1 MAEKQLRFQEAMK
14 RLDAI
19 VNQLNDQDLELETA
33 MDLFEEGLM
42 LSKQCSRQLEAFETK
57 VNQLMEVQEETHEG
71 PEK

>member
-1 MAEKQLRFQEAMK
+1 MAEKQLKFQEAMK

-42 LSKQCSRQLEAFETK
+42 LSRQCSRQLEAFETK
-57 VNQLMEVQEETHEG
+57 VNQLMEVQEETHED

>member
-1 MAEKQLRFQEAMK
+1 
-14 RLDAI
+14 
-19 VNQLNDQDLELETA
+19 

>member
-1 MAEKQLRFQEAMK
+1 MAEKQLKFQEAMK

-57 VNQLMEVQEETHEG
+57 VNQLMEVQEETHEE

>member
-1 MAEKQLRFQEAMK
+1 MAEKQLKFQEAMK

-57 VNQLMEVQEETHEG
+57 VNQLMEVQEVTHED

>member
-1 MAEKQLRFQEAMK
+1 MAEKQLKFQEAMK

-33 MDLFEEGLM
+33 MDLFEEGLI

-57 VNQLMEVQEETHEG
+57 VNQLMEVQEETHED